1 MLLLLL
7 SLPLAAVAFARPLL
21 GLVSLPLLLP
31 DALDNVSV
39 AWAAGAPFVLG
50 GAPTPAAEVATNVD
64 DASRLDNALALR
76 VGLLSLPSMLPKLNG
91 KVLGGRL
98 GGGLLF
104 CWLISL
110 LLMLMF

>member
-31 DALDNVSV
+31 DAFNVSV

-50 GAPTPAAEVATNVD
+50 VPTPAAADVATTVD
-64 DASRLDNALALR
+64 DASRVDNALALR

-104 CWLISL
+104 CWLLSL

>member
-7 SLPLAAVAFARPLL
+7 SLPLAAVVFARPLL

-50 GAPTPAAEVATNVD
+50 APTPAADVATNVD
-64 DASRLDNALALR
+64 DASRVDNALALR
-76 VGLLSLPSMLPKLNG
+76 VGLLSLPSMLPPKLNG

-98 GGGLLF
+98 GGGLF

-110 LLMLMF
+110 PLMLMF